1 MRLGFC
7 LSIRSKI
14 SRIIGL
20 VVAGLA
26 LTVFAGPLF
35 EYTGRAGEALETPAT
50 YIDTVF
56 PDGVPPIGDDTAL
69 GTEDTP

>member
-1 MRLGFC
+1 MTVATGGMV
-7 LSIRSKI
+7 I
-14 SRIIGL
+14 
-20 VVAGLA
+20 AGLA

-56 PDGVPPIGDDTAL
+56 PNGIPTIGDDSA
-69 GTEDTP
+69 GDNGAAGPEDTP